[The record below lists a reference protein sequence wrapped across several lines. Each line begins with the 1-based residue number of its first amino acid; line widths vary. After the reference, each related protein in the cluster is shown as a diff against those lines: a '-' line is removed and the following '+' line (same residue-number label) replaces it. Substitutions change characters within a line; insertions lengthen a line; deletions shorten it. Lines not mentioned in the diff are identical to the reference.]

1 MFLIVL
7 IAAVLVSCNG
17 LRMPTSPI
25 KAFGTK
31 VTSMPNTAGMI
42 AAAAATPLVLTPTA
56 AMADAGG
63 VGLVA
68 VPLLISIFVMV
79 RRMIEICACKLI
91 FPFVYR
97 MVLTS
102 STHPFP

>member
-7 IAAVLVSCNG
+7 IALVVVACNG
-17 LRMPTSPI
+17 LRMPSSPL

-31 VTSMPNTAGMI
+31 MLSMPNTAGMI

-56 AMADAGG
+56 AMAVDAGG

-79 RRMIEICACKLI
+79 NRRIDFSA
-91 FPFVYR
+91 
-97 MVLTS
+97 
-102 STHPFP
+102 STLMLAI